1 MMPLLE
7 PQNDEQPEVSIADVA
22 KAAGVSI
29 STVSRVLNNKPDVAQ
44 KTRARVQRVIHELGY
59 TPYVQ
64 TIQQSKTNTISLH
77 YPLLSQTRLE
87 VTDIELDFI
96 LGASSAAG
104 EENFALNLL
113 TRDLSAPELLELY
126 RTGQLRGIILME
138 TTLEDWRVQLL
149 RSSNCPFVMIGRC
162 ADNKDLSY
170 IDLDLEG
177 AVIQAFEHLIT
188 LGHRHIGF
196 LGFPVSV
203 HERELSSAHRVQAG
217 YERVVLQNNLPI
229 YYRHVDF
236 GVQYAYQAACELLDE
251 APGLTAVVMAYSATV
266 VGLVQAL
273 QERNRSVPEDFSI
286 VGIGPGKIANLLH
299 PALSSVD
306 FPFHQVGHQA
316 AKMLMH
322 QIEDGTSGVQQIL
335 VPPQLV
341 VRETSGP
348 RQKEV

>member
-1 MMPLLE
+1 MTPLFE
-7 PQNDEQPEVSIADVA
+7 PEADEQTEISIADVA

-29 STVSRVLNNKPDVAQ
+29 STVSRVLNNKPDVAK
-44 KTRARVQRVIHELGY
+44 KTRARVQRVIDELGY

-64 TIQQSKTNTISLH
+64 TVQQNKTNTISLH

-113 TRDLSAPELLELY
+113 TRDLSGPELLDLY
-126 RTGQLRGIILME
+126 RTGQLRGLILME

-149 RSSNCPFVMIGRC
+149 RGSDCPFVMIGRC

-188 LGHRHIGF
+188 LGHRQIGF
-196 LGFPVSV
+196 LGFPASV
-203 HERELSSAHRVQAG
+203 HKRELSSAHRLQTG
-217 YERVVLQNNLPI
+217 YERVVWQYDLPV

-236 GVQYAYQAACELLDE
+236 GVQYAYQAACDLLDE
-251 APGLTAVVMAYSATV
+251 APDLTAVVMAYSGTV
-266 VGLVQAL
+266 VGLIRAL
-273 QERNRSVPEDFSI
+273 QERNRSVPQDFSI

-306 FPFHQVGHQA
+306 FPFHQVGYQA

-322 QIEDGTSGVQQIL
+322 QIAEGPSGVQQVL
-335 VPPQLV
+335 VPPQLI

-348 RQKEV
+348 VQKEA

>member
-1 MMPLLE
+1 MTPVFE
-7 PQNDEQPEVSIADVA
+7 PETDEPSEISIADVA

-29 STVSRVLNNKPDVAQ
+29 STVSRVLNNKPDVAR
-44 KTRARVQRVIHELGY
+44 KTRARVQRVIDELSY

-64 TIQQSKTNTISLH
+64 TVQQSKTNAISLH
-77 YPLLSQTRLE
+77 YPLLSQSRLE

-113 TRDLSAPELLELY
+113 TRDLSAPEMLDLY
-126 RTGQLRGIILME
+126 RTGQLRGMILME

-149 RSSNCPFVMIGRC
+149 RNSDCPFVMIGRC
-162 ADNKDLSY
+162 SDNQGLSY

-188 LGHRHIGF
+188 LGHRQIGF
-196 LGFPVSV
+196 LDFPAST
-203 HERELSSAHRVQAG
+203 HERQLSSAHWVQAS
-217 YERVVLQNNLPI
+217 YERVVRQYNLPL

-236 GVQYAYQAACELLDE
+236 GVQYAYQAACDLLDE

-266 VGLVQAL
+266 VGLIRAL
-273 QERNRSVPEDFSI
+273 QERNRSAPEDFSI
-286 VGIGPGKIANLLH
+286 VGIAPGKIANLVH

-306 FPFHQVGHQA
+306 FPLYQVGYQA
-316 AKMLMH
+316 AQMLMR
-322 QIEDGTSGVQQIL
+322 QITEDPSGVQQIL
-335 VPPQLV
+335 IPPRLI
-341 VRETSGP
+341 VRETSGALP
-348 RQKEV
+348 KEV

>member
-1 MMPLLE
+1 MMPVFE
-7 PQNDEQPEVSIADVA
+7 PESDEQSEISIADVA

-44 KTRARVQRVIHELGY
+44 KTRARVQHVINELCY

-64 TIQQSKTNTISLH
+64 TVQQSKTNAISLH
-77 YPLLSQTRLE
+77 YPLLSQARLE

-96 LGASSAAG
+96 LGASSASG

-113 TRDLSAPELLELY
+113 TRELSAPEILDLY

-138 TTLEDWRVQLL
+138 TTLEDRRVQLL
-149 RSSNCPFVMIGRC
+149 RGSDCPFVMIGRC
-162 ADNKDLSY
+162 ADNQDLSY

-177 AVIQAFEHLIT
+177 AVMQAFEHLIT
-188 LGHRHIGF
+188 LGHRQIGF
-196 LGFPVSV
+196 LGFPTST
-203 HERELSSAHRVQAG
+203 HERKLSSAHRVQTG
-217 YERVVLQNNLPI
+217 YERVVSQNNLPI

-236 GVQYAYQAACELLDE
+236 GVQYAYQAACDLLDE
-251 APGLTAVVMAYSATV
+251 APDLTAVVMAYSATV
-266 VGLVQAL
+266 VGLIRAL

-286 VGIGPGKIANLLH
+286 VGIAPGKIANLVH

-306 FPFHQVGHQA
+306 FPLHQVGYQA
-316 AKMLMH
+316 VEMLMRK
-322 QIEDGTSGVQQIL
+322 IADGTSGVQQIL
-335 VPPQLV
+335 IPPQLV

-348 RQKEV
+348 LQKEV

>member
-1 MMPLLE
+1 MMPFFE
-7 PQNDEQPEVSIADVA
+7 PESEEHREISIADVA

-29 STVSRVLNNKPDVAQ
+29 STVSRVLNNKPDVAK
-44 KTRARVQRVIHELGY
+44 KTRARVQRVIDELGY

-77 YPLLSQTRLE
+77 YPLLSQTRME

-104 EENFALNLL
+104 EENYTLNLL
-113 TRDLSAPELLELY
+113 TRDLAASEMLDLY
-126 RTGQLRGIILME
+126 RTGQLRGMILME

-149 RSSNCPFVMIGRC
+149 RSSDCPFVMIGRC
-162 ADNKDLSY
+162 VDNNDLSY

-188 LGHRHIGF
+188 LGHRQIGF
-196 LGFPVSV
+196 LGFPAST
-203 HERELSSAHRVQAG
+203 HERKLSSAHWVQTG
-217 YERVVLQNNLPI
+217 YERVVRQYNLPLH
-229 YYRHVDF
+229 YRHVDF
-236 GVQYAYQAACELLDE
+236 GVQYAYQTACDLLAE

-266 VGLVQAL
+266 VGLIRAL
-273 QERNRSVPEDFSI
+273 QERNRPVPEDFSI
-286 VGIGPGKIANLLH
+286 VGIAPGKIANLIH

-306 FPFHQVGHQA
+306 FPLYQVGYQA
-316 AKMLMH
+316 TKMLIH
-322 QIEDGTSGVQQIL
+322 RIAEGISGVQQIL
-335 VPPQLV
+335 VPPRLI

-348 RQKEV
+348 VRKEV